1 MARGKV
7 KGLQTMKAYTI
18 FYDHP
23 DHPGMYVMVVNLV
36 GAGKVQVISE
46 PLTFKSLNEARRAIP
61 DPNVVRFPRD
71 PSDDKTVVETWL

>member
-1 MARGKV
+1 MTRGKA
-7 KGLQTMKAYTI
+7 GDLERMKAYTI

-23 DHPGMYVMVVNLV
+23 NHPGMYVMVVNLI
-36 GAGKVQVISE
+36 GKGTVRTISE
-46 PLTFKSLNEARRAIP
+46 PQAFKSLNEARRAIP